1 MALIDYDVS
10 DDSYYLFT
18 CAELKSREVEF
29 LDRSRIERMLKSQK
43 LDEFIKVLRDTVYS
57 RYINDIENSRSFEKV
72 IIGEYSSTVNFLNE
86 RLKPGHQ
93 AAVDLLFLEENL
105 HNLKV
110 IIKSV
115 ILDMDLEKLFVPIL
129 HSYHAL
135 RDAAITGNYKEID
148 PSISGMLQFATELIS
163 RQKNYRFL
171 ELELEKFYLKK
182 VLNSVEKLNSRLIK
196 DYLKHIIDI
205 LNIKNICRNKCL
217 AEDLGFD
224 YFLNENG
231 FLSKEFMKKFEGESL
246 DFFVKE
252 MERTDYADIVIR
264 GTNTL
269 HSGGSF
275 SSFEKNEELFYLDF
289 FDPLKFT
296 VSNLERVF
304 QFFLRKKM
312 ELRYLNIIFT
322 GILYGIESNKV
333 MNRMKV

>member
-1 MALIDYDVS
+1 MARIDYDIS

-18 CAELKSREVEF
+18 CAELKSREIEF
-29 LDRSRIERMLKSQK
+29 LDKNRIDRMLKSQE

-72 IIGEYSSTVNFLNE
+72 ILSEYSSAANFLNE

-110 IIKSV
+110 VIKSV
-115 ILDMDLEKLFVPIL
+115 ILDMDLEKLFIPVL
-129 HSYHAL
+129 HSYYTL
-135 RDAAITGNYKEID
+135 RNAAVTGNYKEVD
-148 PSISGMLQFATELIS
+148 PSISGILQFATELIG

-171 ELELEKFYLKK
+171 ELELERFYLGK

-196 DYLKHIIDI
+196 DYLKHIIDM
-205 LNIKNICRNKCL
+205 LNIKNICRNKHL
-217 AEDLGFD
+217 AEDLSFD

-231 FLSKEFMKKFEGESL
+231 FLSKEFMKKFESESL

-252 MERTDYADIVIR
+252 MEHTDYADIGIK
-264 GTNTL
+264 GANIL

-289 FDPLKFT
+289 FGPLKFT

-322 GILYGIESNKV
+322 GILYGIESSKV
-333 MNRMKV
+333 MNRVKV